1 MPPHR
6 LRRHLIFG
14 KENMYFDG
22 IKFVLLEKLKGLE
35 TTEWIM
41 FISAI
46 VLAAALIVYLVL
58 RGKQHEAEPAPAKK
72 EKESATLILV
82 HGALCIAIAFVLS
95 YIKLFSMPLGGSITL
110 ASMLPLMIYAN
121 RYGLKWG
128 LWAGLVYGFLQ
139 YFQGVH

>member
-1 MPPHR
+1 M
-6 LRRHLIFG
+6 IFG

-58 RGKQHEAEPAPAKK
+58 RSKHHEAEPAPAKK

-95 YIKLFSMPLGGSITL
+95 YIKLFSMPLGGS
-110 ASMLPLMIYAN
+110 
-121 RYGLKWG
+121 
-128 LWAGLVYGFLQ
+128 
-139 YFQGVH
+139 